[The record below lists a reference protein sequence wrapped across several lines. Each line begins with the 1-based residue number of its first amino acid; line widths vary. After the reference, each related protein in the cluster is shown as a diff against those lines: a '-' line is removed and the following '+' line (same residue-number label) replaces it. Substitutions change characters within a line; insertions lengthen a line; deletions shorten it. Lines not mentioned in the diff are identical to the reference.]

1 VLDGYRFEERIG
13 NSVVIRQPAG
23 VGVCL
28 TPWNVPLL
36 PIVQKVVPALAAGCT
51 VVRKSSE
58 LTPLNA
64 YLLSEVMADADLPPG
79 VFNVVVGRGPV
90 AGAALVRHPVV
101 DLVSLTGSTRAGRE
115 VSALA
120 AGQIKR
126 VQLELGD
133 KNASLVLPDADLAA
147 ALLATVDQVCFNT
160 GQTCLR
166 EPAVGTARSRRG
178 DAGGS
183 RRRHGRLQRRG
194 PARSGDGS
202 GTAGVG
208 GHEGAGRR
216 VHPPRCGG
224 RARLVFGGP
233 GRPTGLDT
241 GYYARPTLFGDV
253 TSRMSIAQEE
263 IFGPVLSVIGY
274 GSMDEAARIANDTPY
289 GLHGAVWG
297 ADDTGAAAARIRTG
311 VVDVNGG
318 PFNPLALFGGFKRTG
333 VGREC
338 GVAGLE
344 GFLETKPM
352 QYSDASAG
360 LLGPRLR
367 DTVPGVAG

>member
-1 VLDGYRFEERIG
+1 
-13 NSVVIRQPAG
+13 
-23 VGVCL
+23 
-28 TPWNVPLL
+28 VPLL
-36 PIVQKVVPALAAGCT
+36 LTVQKVVPALAAGCT
-51 VVRKSSE
+51 VVHKPSE

-79 VFNVVVGRGPV
+79 VFNMVVGRGPV
-90 AGAALVRHPVV
+90 AGAALVRHPAV

-126 VQLELGD
+126 VHLELGG
-133 KNASLVLPDADLAA
+133 KNASLVLPAADLAA
-147 ALLATVDQVCFNT
+147 AVLATVDQVCFNT
-160 GQTCLR
+160 GQTCLQWSR
-166 EPAVGTARSRRG
+166 LLVPHDRVEEALAAAAAAMAGYSVGDPRDPATDLGPLVSAVAMARV
-178 DAGGS
+178 
-183 RRRHGRLQRRG
+183 
-194 PARSGDGS
+194 DGYIRQ
-202 GTAGVG
+202 GVADG
-208 GHEGAGRR
+208 
-216 VHPPRCGG
+216 
-224 RARLVFGGP
+224 ARLVFGGP

-274 GSMDEAARIANDTPY
+274 GSVDEAVRIANDTPY

-297 ADDTGAAAARIRTG
+297 ADDAGAAAAAARIRTG

-318 PFNPLALFGGFKRTG
+318 PFNPMAPFGGFKSSG

-344 GFLETKPM
+344 GFLETKSM
-352 QYSDASAG
+352 QYPDASAG

-367 DTVPGVAG
+367 DTVPGAAG